1 MIFMKKN
8 FVRIFACVMAA
19 SAILTLT
26 ACGSGNNTSSTASA
40 GAASSSVSSAVSS
53 APESSASVESSEV
66 SSSAGIAGLN
76 ANGKFDTIDGFVN
89 SDIVQSQLDSLKTSA
104 EDSGM
109 NITITGEGNKLI
121 YTFTYGEGTE
131 TDGLAEAL
139 EAALD
144 TQASTF
150 EGVAASLKE
159 AVEVEDPIVV
169 VLYADSE
176 GNEIYSR
183 EFTAAAE

>member
-1 MIFMKKN
+1 MKKN

-19 SAILTLT
+19 SAILTMT
-26 ACGSGNNTSSTASA
+26 ACGSDNTSSTASS
-40 GAASSSVSSAVSS
+40 GASSSVSSAVSS
-53 APESSASVESSEV
+53 APESSAPAESSEV
-66 SSSAGIAGLN
+66 SSSAGVAGLN

-121 YTFTYGEGTE
+121 YTFTYGEGTDTE
-131 TDGLAEAL
+131 DLAEAL

-150 EGVAASLKE
+150 EGVAASLTE

-169 VLYADSE
+169 VVYADSE

>member
-1 MIFMKKN
+1 MKKN

-19 SAILTLT
+19 SAILTMT
-26 ACGSGNNTSSTASA
+26 ACGSDNTSSTASS
-40 GAASSSVSSAVSS
+40 GASSSVSSAVSS
-53 APESSASVESSEV
+53 APESSTPAESSEV
-66 SSSAGIAGLN
+66 SSSTGVAGLN

-121 YTFTYGEGTE
+121 YTFTYGEGTDTE
-131 TDGLAEAL
+131 GMAEAL
-139 EAALD
+139 EAALE

-150 EGVAASLKE
+150 EGVAASLTE

-169 VLYADSE
+169 VVYADSE

-183 EFTAAAE
+183 EFTATAE

>member
-1 MIFMKKN
+1 MKKN

-19 SAILTLT
+19 SAILTMT
-26 ACGSGNNTSSTASA
+26 ACGSDNTSSTASS
-40 GAASSSVSSAVSS
+40 GASSSVSSAVSS
-53 APESSASVESSEV
+53 APESSTPAESSEV
-66 SSSAGIAGLN
+66 SSSTGVVGLN

-121 YTFTYGEGTE
+121 YTFTYGEGTDTE
-131 TDGLAEAL
+131 GMAEAL
-139 EAALD
+139 EAALE

-150 EGVAASLKE
+150 EGVAASLTE

-169 VLYADSE
+169 VVYADSE